1 MSRPGSHP
9 LDGRASACAPASLRG
24 ITSGRQMAALFP
36 TARPQSPSAELWTRR
51 AHVKSHAAALR
62 IIRIMRSALRVTG
75 LAAEST
81 ECTSSQAPRPPL
93 SRHNARAL
101 CLLSV
106 RSPLSDFT
114 LSLARR
120 SWSVTALAV

>member
-75 LAAEST
+75 LAAEVDGVHELASP
-81 ECTSSQAPRPPL
+81 AP
-93 SRHNARAL
+93 AAL
-101 CLLSV
+101 
-106 RSPLSDFT
+106 
-114 LSLARR
+114 
-120 SWSVTALAV
+120 